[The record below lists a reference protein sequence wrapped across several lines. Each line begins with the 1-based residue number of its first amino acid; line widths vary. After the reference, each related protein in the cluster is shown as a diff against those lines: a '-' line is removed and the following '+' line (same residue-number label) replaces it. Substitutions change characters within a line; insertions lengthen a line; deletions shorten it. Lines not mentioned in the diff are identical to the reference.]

1 MATGPKARPVAER
14 FWEKVQKGGPDEC
27 WLWTGGSKV
36 GGYGTLL
43 VGSRTTGRRKVVAS
57 RLSYEINVGPIPAG
71 LYVCHRCDTPACVNP
86 GHLFLGDQAA
96 NMADAAAKG
105 RTVGWNAAKTH
116 CPRGH
121 AYAGGNL
128 IERADGARG
137 CRECRRAAQSRFLA
151 KNPGISAAYSKAH
164 YWRQKRRATEIAR

>member
-14 FWEKVQKGGPDEC
+14 FWGKVQKRGLDEC
-27 WLWTGGSKV
+27 WLWAGGSKV

-57 RLSYEINVGPIPAG
+57 RLSYEINVGPIAAG
-71 LYVCHRCDTPACVNP
+71 LYVCHSCDTPACVNP

-105 RTVGWNAAKTH
+105 RTAGWNASKTH
-116 CPRGH
+116 CPAGH
-121 AYAGGNL
+121 PYSGTNL
-128 IERADGARG
+128 FMRADGARG
-137 CRECRRAAQSRFLA
+137 CRACRAAARTRFTL
-151 KNPGISAAYSKAH
+151 KHRP
-164 YWRQKRRATEIAR
+164 TEPKTTEQPL